1 MEATHEGQL
10 LLQPVISLILLHV
23 GAVGACSVSVTQP
36 QYLEVDL
43 THKAVT
49 IECTFSM
56 SNCPRRPTVS
66 LWFLHGTQQPKNLC
80 FPHGCRSE
88 ADKYTVRE
96 ALAQNQVSLTVN
108 RVTSN
113 DSAIYICGIAAAT
126 DALEPRARQT
136 GEGTMLVVRESKL
149 LSREVQSLLTALL
162 VLLSV
167 YIAGICIIFII
178 LSKAKS
184 HPLRNR
190 ETKEDAQK
198 KKSARRIFHEIAQ
211 ELYHKR
217 YVATNPQPDK
227 DNSTYENQSA
237 LSNRKSP

>member
-1 MEATHEGQL
+1 MEATREGQL

-56 SNCPRRPTVS
+56 SNCTRKPTVS
-66 LWFLHGTQQPKNLC
+66 LWFRHGTQQPKNLC

-88 ADKYTVRE
+88 ADKYTMRE
-96 ALAQNQVSLTVN
+96 VLAQNQVSLTVN

-113 DSAIYICGIAAAT
+113 DSAVYICGIAAAT
-126 DALEPRARQT
+126 DALAPRARQT
-136 GEGTMLVVRESKL
+136 GEGTVLVVRESKP

-162 VLLSV
+162 VLLSI

-190 ETKEDAQK
+190 ETKEDAQ